1 MRKLFLLFALFIFFA
16 ANSQKLQ
23 VYYYQ
28 SSFWNPKQGP
38 YTEVYTTFVGK
49 TFKYVKV
56 DKALYNCKV
65 ELTIIYKQNGEVK
78 QFRKLNI
85 PGIASNDSIG
95 KKINFVDLQRMS
107 IEPGKYD
114 FEINIK
120 DINNETNILNYTD
133 TITIPSYK
141 NVGFS
146 DIELIEKLKPTE
158 ITTNISKYGYDLV
171 PYVSDYFPTNI
182 EKLIF
187 LVELYNIDKVL
198 KVDEDFIVTYYIEP
212 ADKSVVLDQYT
223 KTERYKAKDIN
234 ILVKTLNIKKLPSGN
249 YNLVIE
255 AIDKNHEQITSTKL
269 FFQRSN
275 VSWDKKIGNVDTLNL
290 TGTFVDNINSKDTI
304 RDYIKSLFPI
314 LAANENTY
322 ANNQLKTDNI
332 ILMKKFFYS
341 YWYGVSNL
349 DPEGEW
355 KKYKAA
361 VYTVNKNYS
370 SQIQKG
376 YETDRGRI
384 FLKYGPPNSVRK
396 RDHSPGTYPYEIWHY
411 YKLINQGNKRV
422 VFYNPNLVGENY
434 ELVHTDIIG
443 EISNPG
449 WNRVLIRNNEEYQ
462 NSYGDYLKQDYND

>member
-1 MRKLFLLFALFIFFA
+1 MRKLFLLSALFIFFA

-38 YTEVYTTFVGK
+38 YTEIYTTFVGK
-49 TFKYVKV
+49 TFKYAKT
-56 DKALYNCKV
+56 DDGKYNCKI
-65 ELTIIYKQNGEVK
+65 ELTILYKQNGEVK
-78 QFRKLNI
+78 QFRKLNLSGI
-85 PGIASNDSIG
+85 PAKDSIG
-95 KKINFVDLQRMS
+95 NKINFVDLQRMS

-114 FEINIK
+114 FEIKVK
-120 DINNETNILNYTD
+120 DLYNETNTLNYTD
-133 TITIPSYK
+133 TITIPTYSG
-141 NVGFS
+141 VGFS
-146 DIELIEKLKPTE
+146 DIELVEKLKPTE

-182 EKLIF
+182 EKLVF
-187 LVELYNIDKVL
+187 LVELYNTDKVL
-198 KVDEDFIVTYYIEP
+198 NADEDFAVTYYIEP
-212 ADKSVVLDQYT
+212 TNKSVVLDQYT
-223 KTERYKAKDIN
+223 KTERYKAKSIN
-234 ILVKTLNIKKLPSGN
+234 ILLKTLDIKKLPSGN

-255 AIDKNHEQITSTKL
+255 AIDKNHERIAETKM

-275 VSWDKKIGNVDTLNL
+275 VTWDKKIGNVDSLDL
-290 TGTFVDNINSKDTI
+290 TGTFVDNINNKDTI
-304 RDYIKSLFPI
+304 REYIKCLFPI
-314 LAANENTY
+314 LASKENTY

-341 YWYGVSNL
+341 YWYGVSNV

-361 VYTVNKNYS
+361 VNTVNKNYS

-384 FLKYGPPNSVRK
+384 FLKYGPPNSIRK

-411 YKLINQGNKRV
+411 YSLPNQGNKRV

-434 ELVHTDIIG
+434 ELVHTDIRG

-449 WNRVLIRNNEEYQ
+449 WESVLIRNNEEYQ
-462 NSYGDYLKQDYND
+462 RSYGDYLKQDYND